1 MKKIKFVKFKKA
13 RRKRKIVFSLKCF
26 LIIIGLSI
34 YISIVII
41 LLISFLKKMKK
52 DKELVNEMNNLDKI
66 IYKGEKINRD
76 VLLNN
81 YLSRIKRIDES
92 FNHERERFN
101 KVFFLPE
108 YKGEL
113 ISKNNFKKQFLGIFS
128 LHKKKTINKIE
139 TFYIKDFYNFG
150 NNVIALNN
158 AIFYCEIIDC
168 HRIILNDKGNNKLNK
183 LIENS
188 IYIEKYNITIK
199 RGHHVDCNDETVF
212 CPSLLTWDTFTPIV
226 VKPQIRTDY
235 IKGEILKNIPVPN
248 VNPKDLYIHLRGGDI
263 FKMKTLH
270 YYAQPPL
277 CFYEKIIKDNKFN
290 NIYIIAMD
298 KNNVVLDALMN
309 KYKDI
314 IFKQNNFE
322 YDLSLLIYAYNIA
335 ASVSTFLI
343 SSIKFNDNLKDLW
356 EYDIN
361 RLSEKYYF
369 LHHHLYK
376 FKINYKIHTMK
387 PSDVY
392 ADKMFV
398 WLNSESQLKLM
409 LEDTCPYDFVLTKV
423 NK

>member
-1 MKKIKFVKFKKA
+1 MKKIKFVRFNKIK
-13 RRKRKIVFSLKCF
+13 RKRIFVFSLKCF

-41 LLISFLKKMKK
+41 LLLSFLKKMKK
-52 DKELVNEMNNLDKI
+52 DKELLNEMNNLDKI
-66 IYKGEKINRD
+66 IYKGEKINRV

-81 YLSRIKRIDES
+81 FLSRVKNIDKS
-92 FNHERERFN
+92 FIHERDRFN
-101 KVFFLPE
+101 KLFFLPE

-113 ISKNNFKKQFLGIFS
+113 ISKINFKKQFLGLFS
-128 LHKKKTINKIE
+128 LYKKKTINKIE
-139 TFYIKDFYNFG
+139 TFYIGNFYNFG

-158 AIFYCEIIDC
+158 VIFYCEIIDC
-168 HRIILNDKGNNKLNK
+168 HRIILNDKVNNKLHQ
-183 LIENS
+183 LIENP

-248 VNPKDLYIHLRGGDI
+248 IDPKDLYIHLRGGDI

-298 KNNVVLDALMN
+298 RNNVVLDALMN

-376 FKINYKIHTMK
+376 FKINYRIHTMK

-398 WLNSESQLKLM
+398 WFNSESQLKLM